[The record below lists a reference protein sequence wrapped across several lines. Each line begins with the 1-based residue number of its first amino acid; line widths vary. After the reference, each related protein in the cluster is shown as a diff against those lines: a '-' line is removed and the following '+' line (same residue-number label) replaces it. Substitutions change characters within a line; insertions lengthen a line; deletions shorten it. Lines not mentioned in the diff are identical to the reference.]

1 MKYVELDTRP
11 GKTSSAYQRMQACK
25 KMCYGK
31 DERWQTNRGL
41 SFFLSYIRLLEL
53 KSFSV
58 SPVRK
63 R

>member
-31 DERWQTNRGL
+31 DERWQANRGL
-41 SFFLSYIRLLEL
+41 SLFLSILVVNFVFFVAEN
-53 KSFSV
+53 
-58 SPVRK
+58 
-63 R
+63 